1 MKKMKFLYV
10 LLGLALVL
18 TGCDD
23 GSNSNSNTSSSS
35 GSSTPSF
42 VTGSGTEDDPYVL
55 YTAQHLRDLADEVN
69 SDSYA
74 PTEIEYFQ
82 LGNDID
88 LANEEWIPI
97 GNSLEQPFS
106 GYFDG
111 NGYTISNL
119 KITQLTEENKNLGFF
134 GVLGGYVKDL
144 KLENVTIDVENPTNL
159 TEYPA
164 IGGLAGV
171 SYISVF
177 EGIEVT
183 GTISYTDEGYV
194 EEGTRYYDQAYIGGL
209 VGLGAVADNYY
220 VDAGYCMTDV
230 DIDAPAPT
238 TIAGGL
244 IGYYTTSGPTG
255 IFHLHD
261 SYAVGDIKAGA
272 FAGGLIGHM
281 DYWVSIANS
290 YATSNIEMT
299 STDGAIAGGLVGRGY
314 YDTAIQNSFATG
326 SVQALNSTSYVY
338 ESYVGSLVGYGPKGG
353 LEEYTLSEGTLV
365 LNSYGVENG
374 LLEGD
379 NLSDLG
385 LETNQA
391 NLQTASWLR
400 ENLHWDENYWNI
412 ADGQYPTLK
421 EFSEIEKVEQTT
433 VTVTLDPN
441 YENAVTQTVEV
452 EKGDYD
458 PLPILEATVERAPYI
473 FDQWYYDKECTMPY
487 CAYLPILEDTTLYAN
502 WRDYRIV
509 EGVYRGESEYNG
521 TLVVSDDGTFIWIH
535 YDGQYVPGVY
545 EFIDNQYFVFENEN
559 YPLTLGT
566 YEDGVLEFPDANDDS
581 YVYTFTKVDAMYG
594 DWVDDNNSIL
604 HFDGKGNGYYDD
616 GSEHA
621 FTYSLQEDAVAIT
634 FTSYFAYELTVTIQ
648 EDGTLNVHFDDGY
661 GEDVFDKTFT
671 KKPLIPDYT
680 GKPFIGKYYS
690 SWGYMDLFTDGQ
702 GEYNNGDY
710 TVPGGYVIQNDGVT
724 FNISFSG
731 NSGQVKYNE
740 TQDVFYGNFKGSK
753 VVFARSEYVT
763 SYSTADGNVLLSV
776 HEDGQYLVKNNA
788 LETFTLN
795 GTLADGEIIY
805 IIINDTT
812 YTYRIEGNTLVALG
826 NEYGTFTNGD
836 DTLTFDGIG
845 GATYKDE
852 TVTYLIDDTKV
863 LVYLSDGSYLG
874 FTLDYQQK
882 TFTTTAQDS
891 FFGVY
896 YDKTSSDT
904 KDYKLDVTGYGFAI
918 LYEADKGTD
927 TWTKVNDGK
936 CSVSGTTLS
945 VTFGSAYSLAI
956 SEENNVLSGTISGTR
971 YTFLK
976 DGYVPDEP
984 GTGDAYQGT
993 WTKTDSEDIVF
1004 TFDGN
1009 GNGTFN
1015 NGAGISFEFTY
1026 EVTGDGIEFT
1036 SQTDDSVFVFYSATI
1051 NDENQLVVSLEQ
1063 DFETYSWTFN
1073 LKPEEAKDAYAGTW
1087 EQTTVSGN
1095 ILTIDGQGNGSFNN
1109 GTVVVTFTYEV
1120 TEDGLTVT
1128 SQDSYDYFTFYS
1140 ATINGSGQLVLELE
1154 QDYES
1159 YTWTFAK

>member
-18 TGCDD
+18 TGCNNN
-23 GSNSNSNTSSSS
+23 SNSNSNTSSSF

-74 PTEIEYFQ
+74 PTRTEYYQ

-88 LANEEWIPI
+88 LENEEWTPI
-97 GNSLEQPFS
+97 GNSLDHPFS

-119 KITQLTEENKNLGFF
+119 KITQLTENSKNLGFF

-144 KLENVTIDVENPTNL
+144 ELENITIEVTNPNNL

-177 EGIEVT
+177 EGIKVT
-183 GTISYTDEGYV
+183 GKISYTDEGVV

-209 VGLGAVADNYY
+209 VGLGAVAENYY

-230 DIDAPAPT
+230 EIDAPAPT

-272 FAGGLIGHM
+272 FAGGLIGHT
-281 DYWVSIANS
+281 DYWISIANS

-314 YDTAIQNSFATG
+314 YETAIQNSFATG
-326 SVQALNSTSYVY
+326 SVQALSSTSIVF
-338 ESYVGSLVGYGPKGG
+338 ESYVGSVVGYGPVGNV
-353 LEEYTLSEGTLV
+353 LLPGTLV
-365 LNSYGVENG
+365 MNSYGVENG

-385 LETNQA
+385 LETNLDNFQV
-391 NLQTASWLR
+391 ASWLR

-412 ADGQYPTLK
+412 VDGQYPTLK
-421 EFSEIEKVEQTT
+421 DYEEIAAVKPTT
-433 VTVTLDPN
+433 VTVTLNPN

-452 EKGDYD
+452 DKGDYD
-458 PLPILEATVERAPYI
+458 PLPILEATVEHDPYI
-473 FDQWYYDKECTMPY
+473 FDQWYYDEECTMPY
-487 CAYLPILEDTTLYAN
+487 CAYLPISEDITLYAK
-502 WRDYRIV
+502 WRDYRVV
-509 EGVYRGESEYNG
+509 EGIYRGASDYNG
-521 TLVVSDDGTFIWIH
+521 TFVVNGDGTLTWIH
-535 YDGQYVPGVY
+535 YDGQYISGQY
-545 EFIDNQYFVFENEN
+545 EFIDGQYFVFETEN
-559 YPLTLGT
+559 YPVTIGT
-566 YEDGVLEFPDANDDS
+566 YEDGVIEFPDANDDS

-594 DWVDDNNSIL
+594 DWIDDNHSIL

-616 GSEHA
+616 GTSHA
-621 FTYSLQEDAVAIT
+621 FTYSVSDKTVSIN

-648 EDGTLNVHFDDGY
+648 DDGTLNVHFDDGY

-671 KKPLIPDYT
+671 LKPLIPDYT
-680 GKPFIGKYYS
+680 GKPFIGMYYS
-690 SWGYMDLFTDGQ
+690 SLGSIDLFTDGQ
-702 GEYNNGDY
+702 GEYNNGTY
-710 TVPGGYVIQNDGVT
+710 SVPGGYVIQNDGVT
-724 FNISFSG
+724 FSISFSG
-731 NSGQVKYNE
+731 NAGQVKYNE

-763 SYSTADGNVLLSV
+763 SYSTADGTILLSV

-795 GTLADGEIIY
+795 GTLADGEVIY

-826 NEYGTFTNGD
+826 NEYGTFANGD

-891 FFGVY
+891 FFGIY

-984 GTGDAYQGT
+984 
-993 WTKTDSEDIVF
+993 EI
-1004 TFDGN
+1004 
-1009 GNGTFN
+1009 
-1015 NGAGISFEFTY
+1015 
-1026 EVTGDGIEFT
+1026 
-1036 SQTDDSVFVFYSATI
+1036 
-1051 NDENQLVVSLEQ
+1051 
-1063 DFETYSWTFN
+1063 
-1073 LKPEEAKDAYAGTW
+1073 PEGDAYAGTW

-1095 ILTIDGQGNGSFNN
+1095 ILTIDGQGHGSFNN
-1109 GTVVVTFTYEV
+1109 GTITITFTYEV
-1120 TEDGLTVT
+1120 TEAGLKVT
-1128 SQDSYDYFTFYS
+1128 SQDNDDVFIFYS

-1154 QDYES
+1154 QDYEP
-1159 YTWTFAK
+1159 YTWTFTK

>member
-10 LLGLALVL
+10 LLGSALVL
-18 TGCDD
+18 TGCNNN
-23 GSNSNSNTSSSS
+23 SNSNSNTSSSF

-74 PTEIEYFQ
+74 PTRTEYYQ

-88 LANEEWIPI
+88 LENEEWTPI
-97 GNSLEQPFS
+97 GNSLDHPFS

-119 KITQLTEENKNLGFF
+119 KITQLTENSKNLGFF

-144 KLENVTIDVENPTNL
+144 ELENITIEVTNPNNL

-177 EGIEVT
+177 EGIKVT
-183 GTISYTDEGYV
+183 GKISYTDEGVV

-209 VGLGAVADNYY
+209 VGLGAVAENYY

-230 DIDAPAPT
+230 EIDAPAPT

-272 FAGGLIGHM
+272 FAGGLIGHT
-281 DYWVSIANS
+281 DYWISIANS

-314 YDTAIQNSFATG
+314 YETAIQNSFATG
-326 SVQALNSTSYVY
+326 SVQALSSTSIVF
-338 ESYVGSLVGYGPKGG
+338 ESYVGSVVGYGPVGNV
-353 LEEYTLSEGTLV
+353 LLPGTLV
-365 LNSYGVENG
+365 MNSYGVENG

-385 LETNQA
+385 LETNLDNFQV
-391 NLQTASWLR
+391 ASWLR

-412 ADGQYPTLK
+412 VDGQYPTLK
-421 EFSEIEKVEQTT
+421 DYEEIAAVKPTT
-433 VTVTLDPN
+433 VTVTLNPN

-452 EKGDYD
+452 DKGDYD
-458 PLPILEATVERAPYI
+458 PLPILEATVEHDPYI
-473 FDQWYYDKECTMPY
+473 FDQWYYDEECTMPY
-487 CAYLPILEDTTLYAN
+487 CAYLPISEDITLYAK
-502 WRDYRIV
+502 WRDYRVV
-509 EGVYRGESEYNG
+509 EGIYRGASDYNG
-521 TLVVSDDGTFIWIH
+521 TFVVNGDGTLTWIH
-535 YDGQYVPGVY
+535 YDGQYISGQY
-545 EFIDNQYFVFENEN
+545 EFIDGQYFVFETEN
-559 YPLTLGT
+559 YPVTIGT
-566 YEDGVLEFPDANDDS
+566 YEDGVIEFPDANDDS

-594 DWVDDNNSIL
+594 DWIDDNHSIL

-616 GSEHA
+616 GTSHA
-621 FTYSLQEDAVAIT
+621 FTYSVSDKTVSIN

-648 EDGTLNVHFDDGY
+648 DDGTLNVHFDDGY

-671 KKPLIPDYT
+671 LKPLIPDYT
-680 GKPFIGKYYS
+680 GKPFIGMYYS
-690 SWGYMDLFTDGQ
+690 SLGSIDLFTDGQ
-702 GEYNNGDY
+702 GEYNNGTY
-710 TVPGGYVIQNDGVT
+710 SVPGGYVIQNDGVT
-724 FNISFSG
+724 FSISFSG
-731 NSGQVKYNE
+731 NAGQVKYNE

-763 SYSTADGNVLLSV
+763 SYSTADGTILLSV

-795 GTLADGEIIY
+795 GTLADGEVIY

-826 NEYGTFTNGD
+826 NEYGTFANGD

-891 FFGVY
+891 FFGIY

-984 GTGDAYQGT
+984 
-993 WTKTDSEDIVF
+993 EI
-1004 TFDGN
+1004 
-1009 GNGTFN
+1009 
-1015 NGAGISFEFTY
+1015 
-1026 EVTGDGIEFT
+1026 
-1036 SQTDDSVFVFYSATI
+1036 
-1051 NDENQLVVSLEQ
+1051 
-1063 DFETYSWTFN
+1063 
-1073 LKPEEAKDAYAGTW
+1073 PEGDAYAGTW

-1095 ILTIDGQGNGSFNN
+1095 ILTIDGQGHGSFNN
-1109 GTVVVTFTYEV
+1109 GTITITFTYEV
-1120 TEDGLTVT
+1120 TEAGLKVT
-1128 SQDSYDYFTFYS
+1128 SQDNDDVFIFYS

-1154 QDYES
+1154 QDYEP
-1159 YTWTFAK
+1159 YTWTFTK